1 MQLPPLRG
9 RDDLSGY
16 ETGPERGTMK
26 RYILGLLAA
35 MMIAPAAQAND
46 IFGSRGVRAP
56 VLTMKWD
63 DKPQAPAWTDATM
76 EALESHG
83 AILSETV
90 PDDIEAWCP
99 GYEKQDTVGRNAFW
113 TGLLSTLSFYE
124 STWRQTAVGGGG
136 KWYGL
141 VQILP
146 ATARGY
152 GCEAQTGSALK
163 QGELNLS
170 CAIRIMSVTVPRD
183 NVVSQGMRGVA
194 ADWGPFHSKRKREA
208 MRAWI
213 KDQSYCAIS

>member
-1 MQLPPLRG
+1 
-9 RDDLSGY
+9 
-16 ETGPERGTMK
+16 MK
-26 RYILGLLAA
+26 RLILGLAAA
-35 MMIAPAAQAND
+35 MMIAPTAQANE
-46 IFGSRGVRAP
+46 ILGSRGTRASE
-56 VLTMKWD
+56 LTMKWD

-76 EALESHG
+76 KALESHG

-90 PDDIEAWCP
+90 PEDIKAWCP
-99 GYEKQDTVGRNAFW
+99 AYETQDKVGRNAFW

-152 GCEAQTGSALK
+152 GCEARSGSDLK
-163 QGELNLS
+163 KGELNLS
-170 CAIRIMSVTVPRD
+170 CAVRIMSVTVPRD

-194 ADWGPFHSKRKREA
+194 ADWGPFHSKPKREA

-213 KDQSYCAIS
+213 KDQNYCAVS